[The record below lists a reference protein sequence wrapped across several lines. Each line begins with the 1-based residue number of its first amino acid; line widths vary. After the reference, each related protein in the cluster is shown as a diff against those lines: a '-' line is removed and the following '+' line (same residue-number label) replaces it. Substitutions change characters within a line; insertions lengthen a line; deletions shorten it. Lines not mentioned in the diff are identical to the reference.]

1 MLVKKA
7 AGLLVLILGVTIAV
21 YFSTSRESNTVYDPP
36 IKHIDPA
43 SPCPWRDAETD
54 MTNWFPGATQY
65 QPHDLILSDKRTE
78 LRAKLGR
85 ELQPEEMALHMYL
98 IKSNDL
104 QVGSVLTR
112 RIKAAHGAIE
122 LAVAV
127 DPEKKVR
134 AVKIQRIRE
143 PESILNDLAQFH
155 LERRFAGYGLNNDFT
170 LKEGEPRNSAYET
183 AQAIASDVRA
193 CLVLFNAGYSK
204 NHVSQ
209 HH

>member
-1 MLVKKA
+1 
-7 AGLLVLILGVTIAV
+7 
-21 YFSTSRESNTVYDPP
+21 
-36 IKHIDPA
+36 
-43 SPCPWRDAETD
+43 

-78 LRAKLGR
+78 VRARLGR
-85 ELQPEEMALHMYL
+85 ELQPEEMALHTYL

-122 LAVAV
+122 LAVAIV
-127 DPEKKVR
+127 PEKKVR

-143 PESILNDLAQFH
+143 PESILNDLAQYD
-155 LERRFAGYGLNNDFT
+155 LERRFVGYDLNNDFT
-170 LKEGEPRNSAYET
+170 LKESEPRNSAYEM

-193 CLVLFNAGYSK
+193 CLVLFDAGYSR
-204 NHVSQ
+204 NPASR